1 MQQNNT
7 NISKAA
13 KKANE
18 LLQAHPDLI
27 KHWENFIRNYKAGQ
41 FYNFTDIEAYLHLFI
56 KTICN
61 LFLHYYNI
69 NPSTEPELRIK
80 HCKAFLDIMQKYTES
95 NDNTSIFLPVKALDL
110 ILFTKEQ
117 LNTYTNVMCQMM
129 LLYHN
134 DFLVGLNNKDV
145 NKNLATIHTNLVAII
160 TNTQHQL
167 DSEYIFNQI
176 KSQFVSMIENLQ
188 SQKTP
193 NTGNIKNPPFQ
204 PIPPSSLYNTNG
216 LSSTPMSSLP
226 LDTNFTGFTVNKQTN
241 DATATDQRTDNIAS
255 QTSGDDDFFDSI
267 GNIMQPLSTS
277 QQQTQPS
284 NLNNIVLN
292 VIPSS
297 SLVTSN
303 AQEVTIIASHI
314 VPSKKRKLNYEQQT
328 NDATATY
335 QQTNDKESE
344 STLNDLLAEI
354 NDMTSLSNAKQQ
366 TQPLYLNNIGLNVI
380 PSSSLVTSAAENVT
394 MMARHIVPSKK
405 RKHNYEQQ
413 TPAATATYQQTNYD
427 IADIVL
433 QLYKKAYK
441 NYLYVKDCSLDNL
454 DQEECMDYLVI
465 AAVLFELQR
474 QRDNDVTI
482 DDKLCREIY
491 ENTKAI
497 YKKSQNIEKERDV
510 GKY

>member
-7 NISKAA
+7 NISKAT
-13 KKANE
+13 KKTKE

-27 KHWENFIRNYKAGQ
+27 KHWENFIRNYNAEK
-41 FYNFTDIEAYLHLFI
+41 FYNFTDINVYLHLLI

-61 LFLHYYNI
+61 LFLHYYDI
-69 NPSTEPELRIK
+69 NPSTEPELHIK

-110 ILFTKEQ
+110 IWFTKEQ
-117 LNTYTNVMCQMM
+117 LHTYTNVMYQMM

-134 DFLVGLNNKDV
+134 DFLVGLNNTDV

-167 DSEYIFNQI
+167 CSDDIFNAI
-176 KSQFVSMIENLQ
+176 KLQFVPMMENHQ

-204 PIPPSSLYNTNG
+204 PIPLSFLHNTNQ
-216 LSSTPMSSLP
+216 LSSTEQMSSLQ

-255 QTSGDDDFFDSI
+255 QTSEDDNFFNSI
-267 GNIMQPLSTS
+267 DKIIQPLSTS
-277 QQQTQPS
+277 PQQTQPS
-284 NLNNIVLN
+284 NLNNIGPKSMLQYLLSQPIEETN
-292 VIPSS
+292 TGTNNP
-297 SLVTSN
+297 
-303 AQEVTIIASHI
+303 
-314 VPSKKRKLNYEQQT
+314 PKKRKRNEGQQT
-328 NDATATY
+328 SAATATY
-335 QQTNDKESE
+335 QSE
-344 STLNDLLAEI
+344 LTLNDLLEEI
-354 NDMTSLSNAKQQ
+354 NNTTSLLNAPQQ
-366 TQPLYLNNIGLNVI
+366 TQPSNLNNIGLNVI
-380 PSSSLVTSAAENVT
+380 PSSSLVTSYAQQVT
-394 MMARHIVPSKK
+394 MMPGDIVPPKK
-405 RKHNYEQQ
+405 RKRNEGQQ
-413 TPAATATYQQTNYD
+413 TSAATATYQQTNYD

-497 YKKSQNIEKERDV
+497 YKKSQNIEKKREAV
-510 GKY
+510 QY